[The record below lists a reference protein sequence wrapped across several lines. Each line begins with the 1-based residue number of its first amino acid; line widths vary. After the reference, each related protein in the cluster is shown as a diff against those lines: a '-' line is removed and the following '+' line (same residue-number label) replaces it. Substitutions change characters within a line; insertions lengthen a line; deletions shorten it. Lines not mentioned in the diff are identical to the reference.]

1 MKNHHFGPFGYLKPH
16 DITTNLGFLR
26 SNRSLF
32 PSPETIRN
40 HPKPA
45 LSSAAEDFST
55 FASTFAA
62 IRVYTGGLYVASS
75 KVGKHMAM

>member
-62 IRVYTGGLYVASS
+62 IGVYTGGLNVASS